1 MACQHPSR
9 TTTTVETPDQLRSR
23 TMRQVTSKDT
33 QPQMRVRQAVVAAG
47 YWCRLHRRDSPG
59 SPDLVFPRHN
69 TVVFVNGC
77 FWHWHGCP
85 RRRMPVANSCLLYTS
100 PSPRDGLLS

>member
-1 MACQHPSR
+1 
-9 TTTTVETPDQLRSR
+9 
-23 TMRQVTSKDT
+23 
-33 QPQMRVRQAVVAAG
+33 MRVRQAVVAAG

-85 RRRMPVANSCLLYTS
+85 RRRMPVANRDYWTARIERNVARDAAANHKLESQGWTVLIIRECQINAGIDDLLAW
-100 PSPRDGLLS
+100 LN